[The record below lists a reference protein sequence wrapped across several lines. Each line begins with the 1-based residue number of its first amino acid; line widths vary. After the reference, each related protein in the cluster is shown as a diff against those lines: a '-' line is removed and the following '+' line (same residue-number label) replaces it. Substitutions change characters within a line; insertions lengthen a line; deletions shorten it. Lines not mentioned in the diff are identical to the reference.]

1 MIESLGEHITSEQCS
16 QQKQW
21 GGGNIHIIDV
31 QRPDISQPLDVGRA
45 LLALRIGHVQVQL
58 LYSALDGVPAGQSR
72 GKVDVSGEAKISRVD
87 DLVGARVR
95 EDGFGVD
102 ARLVG
107 EGAEP
112 GDVVVEG
119 DVDFYGLCDKI
130 LQVPELV
137 ELILAHDIVA
147 VGDNHTG
154 HETAQ
159 RSNTVPLSDA
169 QHGCVDVSGT
179 GLEGTVGIRDGAP
192 SVVVEMGLDI
202 TRDDTSQRTDE
213 VVDLSRRSTS
223 HGVGDSLEKKKKKSE
238 S

>member
-1 MIESLGEHITSEQCS
+1 M
-16 QQKQW
+16 
-21 GGGNIHIIDV
+21 
-31 QRPDISQPLDVGRA
+31 
-45 LLALRIGHVQVQL
+45 
-58 LYSALDGVPAGQSR
+58 
-72 GKVDVSGEAKISRVD
+72 DVSGEAKIGRVD

-119 DVDFYGLCDKI
+119 DVDLHGLCDKI

-137 ELILAHDIVA
+137 ELVLAHDIVA
-147 VGDNHTG
+147 VGDNHAG

-159 RSNTVPLSDA
+159 RSDAVPLSDA
-169 QHGCVDVSGT
+169 QHGRVDVGGT
-179 GLEGTVGIRDGAP
+179 GLEGAVGIRDGTP

-213 VVDLSRRSTS
+213 VVDLPRRSAS
-223 HGVGDSLEKKKKKSE
+223 HSVGDSLEESEEKKSVSHNFANNSE
-238 S
+238 RKKDSPPDSRQSYPRCGRCSANRPDPT